1 MTDCMINKT
10 LLEKRTGN
18 SNSIDERIMNWQAHI
33 DSDKNVMQGRP
44 VVKGTRLTVEFLLER
59 LADGWTEQD
68 LLTNYPRLTKEAL
81 QAVFAFVST
90 TMKDN
95 LVYFPTTLRQ
105 AS

>member
-1 MTDCMINKT
+1 
-10 LLEKRTGN
+10 
-18 SNSIDERIMNWQAHI
+18 
-33 DSDKNVMQGRP
+33 MQGKP

-81 QAVFAFVST
+81 QAVFAFVSA

>member
-1 MTDCMINKT
+1 
-10 LLEKRTGN
+10 
-18 SNSIDERIMNWQAHI
+18 MNWQAYI
-33 DSDKNVMQGRP
+33 DSDKNVVQGRP
-44 VVKGTRLTVEFLLER
+44 VVKGTQLTVEFLLER

-68 LLTNYPRLTKEAL
+68 LLTNYPRLTKEPL
-81 QAVFAFVST
+81 QAVFAYVAA

>member
-1 MTDCMINKT
+1 
-10 LLEKRTGN
+10 
-18 SNSIDERIMNWQAHI
+18 MNWQAYI
-33 DSDKNVMQGRP
+33 DSDKNVSQGKP

-81 QAVFAFVST
+81 QAVFAYVAT